1 VQNKKSNHYD
11 AVQSKK
17 SSHFFTT
24 FSLHFTVTFYA
35 NTTHVLFGILYHEL
49 TSQNQGNVFNF
60 LPLVANQSRIERSS
74 TADEDDDCFFPCPG
88 FGSVV
93 TCQPQLLS

>member
-1 VQNKKSNHYD
+1 MQTSH
-11 AVQSKK
+11 
-17 SSHFFTT
+17 HFFTT
-24 FSLHFTVTFYA
+24 FSLHFTLYS

-74 TADEDDDCFFPCPG
+74 TADEDDDDCFFPCTG

-93 TCQPQLLS
+93 TCEAQLS